1 MTPQSHPGQPGH
13 PSGQP
18 DPDARFRRSRVDRR
32 RDRIRKGVQQARHGR
47 QLVPTWAMATIL
59 ALLLAG
65 WLYLII
71 TK

>member
-1 MTPQSHPGQPGH
+1 MTPQSHP
-13 PSGQP
+13 GQP

-32 RDRIRKGVQQARHGR
+32 RDRIRKGVQQSRNGR
-47 QLVPTWAMATIL
+47 QVVPTWLMATIL
-59 ALLLAG
+59 GLILAG